1 MCDKASNTYILHV
14 CNFRNAA
21 MDSSQ
26 YETLAHAIETHVI
39 DLFVRSLKNVSTFLA
54 YSIGYWVFGMILAWV
69 RKVIC
74 LPYQTNN
81 QKGDNCYRWLG
92 VC

>member
-1 MCDKASNTYILHV
+1 
-14 CNFRNAA
+14 

-69 RKVIC
+69 RRSFVF
-74 LPYQTNN
+74 QTNN
-81 QKGDNCYRWLG
+81 QKGDDVYRWLG